1 MNRAKREDQRI
12 GHGKIANRKMDGMP
26 RTTNDN
32 TYRIVESAE
41 LVMKTSEFLGCHEHD
56 VNSLTWPL
64 QGKPIKVSEY
74 A

>member
-1 MNRAKREDQRI
+1 
-12 GHGKIANRKMDGMP
+12 MDGIP
-26 RTTNDN
+26 GTTNDN

-64 QGKPIKVSEY
+64 QGKPTKVSEY

>member
-1 MNRAKREDQRI
+1 
-12 GHGKIANRKMDGMP
+12 MDGIP

-56 VNSLTWPL
+56 VNLLMWPL
-64 QGKPIKVSEY
+64 QGKLTKVSEY

>member
-1 MNRAKREDQRI
+1 MSK
-12 GHGKIANRKMDGMP
+12 
-26 RTTNDN
+26 TTGRN

-64 QGKPIKVSEY
+64 WRKNGQKLASAAKIVSDACE
-74 A
+74 